1 MEENKNISKSQSKEK
16 GKEQEKEKPTGGKS
30 SAVEKKT
37 TATGHKSAVGSAV
50 WESVREGVSDMADT
64 ASLHLR
70 VRRLENRRRSLYT
83 KLGETT
89 YAKLHPVHGSV
100 SDDLE
105 QKTHE
110 LVAKITDLNHQ
121 ITELKLKIKMKKIGV

>member
-1 MEENKNISKSQSKEK
+1 MEENKSKSKSK
-16 GKEQEKEKPTGGKS
+16 EKEKPAGGKP
-30 SAVEKKT
+30 SAAEEKT
-37 TATGHKSAVGSAV
+37 TATGQKSAVGSAV
-50 WESVREGVSDMADT
+50 WESVKEGVSDMADT

>member
-1 MEENKNISKSQSKEK
+1 MEENKSKSKSK
-16 GKEQEKEKPTGGKS
+16 EKEKPTGEKP
-30 SAVEKKT
+30 SAAEEKT
-37 TATGHKSAVGSAV
+37 TATGQKSAVGSAV
-50 WESVREGVSDMADT
+50 WESVKEGVSDMADT
-64 ASLHLR
+64 ASLHLK

-89 YAKLHPVHGSV
+89 YARLHPVHGSV
-100 SDDLE
+100 SGDLE

-110 LVAKITDLNHQ
+110 LVAKITELNHQ

>member
-1 MEENKNISKSQSKEK
+1 MEENKSKSKSK
-16 GKEQEKEKPTGGKS
+16 EKEKPAGGKP
-30 SAVEKKT
+30 SAAEEKT
-37 TATGHKSAVGSAV
+37 TATGQKSAVGTAV
-50 WESVREGVSDMADT
+50 WESVKEGVSDMADT
-64 ASLHLR
+64 ASLHLK

-100 SDDLE
+100 SGDLE

-110 LVAKITDLNHQ
+110 LVAKITELNHQ

>member
-1 MEENKNISKSQSKEK
+1 MEENKSK
-16 GKEQEKEKPTGGKS
+16 EKEKPAGGKP
-30 SAVEKKT
+30 SAAEEKT
-37 TATGHKSAVGSAV
+37 TATGQKSAVGSAV
-50 WESVREGVSDMADT
+50 WESVKEGVSDMADT
-64 ASLHLR
+64 ASLHLK

-100 SDDLE
+100 SGDLE

-110 LVAKITDLNHQ
+110 LVAKITELNHQ

>member
-1 MEENKNISKSQSKEK
+1 MEENKSK
-16 GKEQEKEKPTGGKS
+16 EKEKPTGGKP
-30 SAVEKKT
+30 SAAEEKT
-37 TATGHKSAVGSAV
+37 TATGQKSAVSSAV
-50 WESVREGVSDMADT
+50 WESVKEGVSDMADT
-64 ASLHLR
+64 ASLHLK

-100 SDDLE
+100 SGDLE

-110 LVAKITDLNHQ
+110 LVAKITELNHQ

>member
-1 MEENKNISKSQSKEK
+1 MEENKNISKSKSKEK
-16 GKEQEKEKPTGGKS
+16 GKEQEKEKPTGEKS
-30 SAVEKKT
+30 SAVE
-37 TATGHKSAVGSAV
+37 KSAVGSAV
-50 WESVREGVSDMADT
+50 WESVRDGVSDMADT

>member
-1 MEENKNISKSQSKEK
+1 MEENKSKSKSKEK
-16 GKEQEKEKPTGGKS
+16 EKLTGGKP
-30 SAVEKKT
+30 SAAEEKT
-37 TATGHKSAVGSAV
+37 TATGQKSAVGTAV
-50 WESVREGVSDMADT
+50 WESVKEGVSDMADT
-64 ASLHLR
+64 ASLHLK

-100 SDDLE
+100 SGDLE

-110 LVAKITDLNHQ
+110 LVAKITELNHQ